1 MLSQVIDSMLLKKR
15 NVMQVQEEDQVLEHL
30 DVQEQEAKRLA
41 ARENAKRILR
51 ESGLAEML
59 QAMNKNLLK
68 GRGHFEEYGTIILF
82 RWGTQSTRRHMWIEV
97 PDNTIRFRL
106 PEHRKCASPVPLCD
120 GEYHTFSSTMWLNR
134 QFLQSELKKYYDRP
148 VAETSSD

>member
-1 MLSQVIDSMLLKKR
+1 MHASDKG
-15 NVMQVQEEDQVLEHL
+15 DQVLEIHMHL
-30 DVQEQEAKRLA
+30 DALEQEAKRLA

-59 QAMNKNLLK
+59 QAINRDLLK
-68 GRGHFEEYGTIILF
+68 GRGQFEEYGTMILF

-97 PDNTIRFRL
+97 QDNTIRFRL
-106 PEHRKCASPVPLCD
+106 PEHRKCANSVPLCD
-120 GEYHTFSSTMWLNR
+120 GEYHTFNSTMWLNR